1 MILQALVDYYEE
13 LLKEGKTVPNG
24 WCRAKVAFALN
35 LAEDGS
41 LKNVISLKEE
51 REMGKKTAWISS
63 ERTVPQMVS
72 RSSGVSANFLCDNSK
87 YILGTDAEGNGGR
100 VQDCF
105 EAAKQR
111 HLGIL
116 KDVHSTAAE
125 AVKNFFQTWKPEE
138 AKENPKLQ
146 ELWDEITDGSNL
158 IFLTDEK
165 ECQDAAE
172 AVKNFFQ
179 TWKPEEAK
187 ENPKLQELWDEI
199 TDGSNL
205 IFLTDEKECQEDEGI
220 QNAWNQQILEEESEA
235 EGVCLVTGK
244 RADIARIHT
253 AIKGVQGAQSS
264 GAALVSFNA
273 PAFESY
279 GKTQNYNAPVGKYA
293 AFAYTT
299 ALNYLLSQKAHSSQK
314 KYAMQLGDTT
324 VVFWAEGG
332 EELYQDVFGWGMEMP
347 VDNQKEIQGILKSAA
362 KGEPVPV
369 GNLELDLNRKF
380 YILGLAPNAARLSVR
395 FFYQDHFGSL
405 LEHINAH
412 YMRLQMVKPVW
423 ENREYLGIWALLQE
437 TVNQNAKEKKP
448 VANMAAA
455 VIRAILAGDR
465 YPTSLYTNLLIRI
478 RSEQGKMTWG
488 RASIIKAYLMRNYG
502 WKEGGEFVKV
512 NEETKDRAYVLG
524 RIFSVLEAIQ
534 EEANPGINT
543 TIRDRYFNSACTTP
557 ASVFPV
563 LLRLKNSHI
572 RKLDHIGLKVK
583 YEKTLTELMGKL
595 SDYPTR
601 LTLEE
606 QGMFMLGYY
615 HEAQKRYTK
624 KTNY

>member
-35 LAEDGS
+35 LTEDGS

-51 REMGKKTAWISS
+51 QEMGKKTIWISS

-87 YILGTDAEGNGGR
+87 YILGTDTEGSGGR
-100 VQDCF
+100 VQECF
-105 EAAKQR
+105 EAGKQR
-111 HLGIL
+111 HLEIL
-116 KDVHSTAAE
+116 KDVHSAAAE
-125 AVKNFFQTWKPEE
+125 SVKNFFQTWKPEE

-146 ELWDEITDGSNL
+146 ELWDEITDSSNL
-158 IFLTDEK
+158 IFLIDGK
-165 ECQDAAE
+165 ECQDDE
-172 AVKNFFQ
+172 A
-179 TWKPEEAK
+179 
-187 ENPKLQELWDEI
+187 
-199 TDGSNL
+199 
-205 IFLTDEKECQEDEGI
+205 I
-220 QNAWNQQILEEESEA
+220 QNAWNQQILEGGAET

-412 YMRLQMVKPVW
+412 YMRLQMVKPAW
-423 ENREYLGIWALLQE
+423 ENREYLGIWAFLQE
-437 TVNQNAKEKKP
+437 TINQNAKEKKP

-455 VIRAILAGDR
+455 VVRAILAGDR
-465 YPTSLYTNLLIRI
+465 YPTSLYTDLLIQI
-478 RSEQGKMTWG
+478 RAEQGKMTWG

-524 RIFSVLEAIQ
+524 RIFSVLEDIQ
-534 EEANPGINT
+534 EKANPGINT

-557 ASVFPV
+557 SVVFPV

-572 RKLDHIGLKVK
+572 RKIDNIGLKKK
-583 YEKTLTELMGKL
+583 YEELLTELSGKL
-595 SDYPTR
+595 NEYPAR

-615 HEAQKRYTK
+615 HEVQKRYTK
-624 KTNY
+624 KEDR